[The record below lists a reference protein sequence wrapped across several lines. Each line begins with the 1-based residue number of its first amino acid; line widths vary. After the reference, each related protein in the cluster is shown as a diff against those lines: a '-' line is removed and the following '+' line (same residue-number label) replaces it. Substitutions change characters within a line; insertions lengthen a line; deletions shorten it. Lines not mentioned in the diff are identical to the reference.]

1 MSLEVDVQ
9 AAYEAQEA
17 AETAARDLEA
27 RIRRIRG
34 AARLLPP
41 RQYGQPLNRDAIAKS
56 LTLRSLIA
64 KEDRH
69 LAAYLGISVDTRQAD
84 AEAEAAQMQAER
96 LRLETQRLREQN
108 ESAAR
113 ARAWNL
119 MNGRRPDGRGFY

>member
-27 RIRRIRG
+27 RIRKIKG
-34 AARLLPP
+34 AAVHLPP
-41 RQYGQPLNRDAIAKS
+41 RQYGQPFNRDAIARS

-69 LAAYLGISVDTRQAD
+69 LAAYLGISIDTRQAD
-84 AEAEAAQMQAER
+84 ADAEHASCK
-96 LRLETQRLREQN
+96 L
-108 ESAAR
+108 
-113 ARAWNL
+113 
-119 MNGRRPDGRGFY
+119 NG